1 MKEAREKVFRKN
13 LGLMKAA
20 FAGKS
25 KCGFSVQYYCLPQ
38 RRVNDFPPMT
48 NANTDAINLPRR
60 SNNLP
65 ASQKMSRNV
74 FLTSQTASLKSNK
87 AIAISG
93 NRYMSNNSSNIS
105 QYKTA
110 KTLVSVCKDTK
121 NQ

>member
-1 MKEAREKVFRKN
+1 
-13 LGLMKAA
+13 MKAA

-48 NANTDAINLPRR
+48 NANTDAINLPEEQQ
-60 SNNLP
+60 LTGQP
-65 ASQKMSRNV
+65 KMSRNV

>member
-48 NANTDAINLPRR
+48 NANTDAINLKKQQLTGQPKDEPEC
-60 SNNLP
+60 LP
-65 ASQKMSRNV
+65 DEP
-74 FLTSQTASLKSNK
+74 
-87 AIAISG
+87 
-93 NRYMSNNSSNIS
+93 NR
-105 QYKTA
+105 QPEK
-110 KTLVSVCKDTK
+110 
-121 NQ
+121 

>member
-1 MKEAREKVFRKN
+1 
-13 LGLMKAA
+13 
-20 FAGKS
+20 
-25 KCGFSVQYYCLPQ
+25 
-38 RRVNDFPPMT
+38 
-48 NANTDAINLPRR
+48 
-60 SNNLP
+60 
-65 ASQKMSRNV
+65 MSRNV

>member
-1 MKEAREKVFRKN
+1 
-13 LGLMKAA
+13 
-20 FAGKS
+20 
-25 KCGFSVQYYCLPQ
+25 
-38 RRVNDFPPMT
+38 
-48 NANTDAINLPRR
+48 
-60 SNNLP
+60 
-65 ASQKMSRNV
+65 MSRNV

-121 NQ
+121 ISDIHKCISLYFKQFQIKTSILFKYHKFL